1 MHTYDIYPYAYI
13 CVYIYI
19 NICVDICVYKH
30 MYVCINI
37 YVYKQEV
44 HLMFYTLA

>member
-1 MHTYDIYPYAYI
+1 MHTY
-13 CVYIYI
+13 VFIYI
-19 NICVDICVYKH
+19 NACVDICIYKH